1 MKKLIIVTLKVILN
15 LRVVY
20 LILIVSDLAN
30 SQHYNYAVVISSEAY
45 SQSDWKTVADSLVRK
60 HEKNGTARLFTWP
73 SSVTEI
79 KDELSGFNPD
89 YIGYIARPVVECN
102 AAFIVSV
109 SRLSRQLDSD
119 PYGDAVWGIITG
131 YEASNALRAIS
142 ESLTVKTVLAASGNL
157 SYEPPIR
164 RFYQALGMTCD
175 SYTKTDYL
183 FPESEGKVYS
193 ENKRPD
199 NEQDRI
205 KLVSKWLNA
214 ESMNLEIP
222 GKGSING
229 PVDCIIT
236 GGHGNVNLW
245 QCHYPDAGTEGYMRS
260 SDGKL
265 FGSPYS
271 GGSISINVPT
281 PKIYWCASNCLM
293 GNPDSKDNVVY
304 AAFNTG
310 HAVQMFG
317 FVNNASAGDE
327 FMAWGVYDRVT
338 KSAGTYTL
346 PEVFFLSNNNALFE
360 INNPSGQMNTILIEQ
375 YMDST
380 VFYGD
385 PAGDVKFY
393 DPGDSAKAFKSD
405 ITVEQDNSGN
415 ASFTFSFTMVA
426 HDLEFGVGYCYQ
438 FRPVSL
444 LPVRIDPSSVE
455 ITKNEGYKALITDNL
470 LIWEILSRGQK
481 LARGNTKTLQWTA
494 KITDDKT
501 GNRTKTH
508 SPLPLRILPKLTMS
522 AKMSELL
529 VNIKDIPKGNFDMK
543 ITDLNGKLCFQGK
556 FNSAG
561 VHEQSFSIGKVN
573 TGSGIRL
580 IQLVQG
586 GLRLNVTS
594 VQQTE

>member
-1 MKKLIIVTLKVILN
+1 M
-15 LRVVY
+15 
-20 LILIVSDLAN
+20 ILIASDFAH
-30 SQHYNYAVVISSEAY
+30 SQHYNYAVAISSETY
-45 SQSDWKTVADSLVRK
+45 SQSDWKIVADSLVRK
-60 HEKNGTARLFTWP
+60 HEKSGSARLFTWS
-73 SSVTEI
+73 SSVTDI
-79 KDELSGFNPD
+79 KDELSEFEPD
-89 YIGYIARPVVECN
+89 YIGYIARPAVECN
-102 AAFIVSV
+102 SAFVVSV

-131 YEASNALRAIS
+131 YEASDAMRAIS
-142 ESLTVKTVLAASGNL
+142 ESLTVKTVLAASANL

-183 FPESEGKVYS
+183 FEDSQGKVYS
-193 ENKRPD
+193 ENMRPE

-205 KLVSKWLNA
+205 KLVSKWLNT
-214 ESMNLEIP
+214 ESMNLEIA
-222 GKGSING
+222 GKGSITG

-245 QCHYPDAGTEGYMRS
+245 QCHYPEAGTEGYMRS
-260 SDGKL
+260 SGGKL
-265 FGSPYS
+265 LGSPYS
-271 GGSISINVPT
+271 GASITITAPT

-304 AAFNTG
+304 AAFRTG

-317 FVNNASAGDE
+317 FVNNASSGNE

-346 PEVFFLSNNNALFE
+346 PQGFFLSNNNALFE
-360 INNPSGQMNTILIEQ
+360 INNSTGQLNTRLVQ
-375 YMDST
+375 QFMDST

-405 ITVEQDNSGN
+405 ITFNQDNSGN
-415 ASFTFSFTMVA
+415 ASFTFSFTMLA
-426 HDLEFGVGYCYQ
+426 HDLEFGTGYCYQ

-444 LPVRIDPSSVE
+444 LPARIDPSTVK
-455 ITKNEGYKALITDNL
+455 ITKNEGHKALITDNL
-470 LIWEILSRGQK
+470 VIWELLSQGQK
-481 LARGNTKTLQWTA
+481 LVRGNTKTLQWTA

-501 GNRTKTH
+501 GNRIKTH
-508 SPLPLRILPKLTMS
+508 SRLPMRKSPKLMVS

-529 VNIKDIPKGNFDMK
+529 INIEDVPNGCFDLR
-543 ITDLNGKLCFQGK
+543 IADLNGKLYFKGK
-556 FNSAG
+556 FYSTGMQEQFLSAG
-561 VHEQSFSIGKVN
+561 KLNI
-573 TGSGIRL
+573 GSGIRV

-586 GLRLNVTS
+586 SLRLNVVS
-594 VQQTE
+594 VQ